1 MAKKGRKY
9 KGWKI
14 FFLTV
19 LVMVVAVATAG
30 CVLWQRLSEGQKQE
44 VEAQILLIW
53 NNIGKLREPYDSKKF
68 DGIDVSH
75 WNGIIN
81 WEKIGKYENLKFV
94 YIKAT
99 EGAKVSDCRYRR
111 NLEGAK
117 KQHLRVGSYHLLST
131 QSSVRAQFENFKRH
145 VDRSEQD
152 LIPMLDI
159 EADIGW
165 RGQQL
170 RDSVALFSSLVKKH
184 YGKKP
189 LIYASHDFYNV
200 HLSPH
205 FDDHHL
211 FIARYGQKPRLK
223 SGAAHQLWQSSNYGR
238 LQGMP
243 FYAFTDF
250 IRLQNGTSVEKL
262 RLR

>member
-1 MAKKGRKY
+1 MEKKGRKHR
-9 KGWKI
+9 GWKI
-14 FFLTV
+14 FFLMV
-19 LVMVVAVATAG
+19 LVMVVAVAAAG
-30 CVLWQRLSEGQKQE
+30 CVLWQRLSKDQKKEVKGQ
-44 VEAQILLIW
+44 ISLIW
-53 NNIGKLREPYDSKKF
+53 NNISKSREPYDSKKF

-99 EGAKVSDCRYRR
+99 EGAKVSDCGYHR

-117 KQHLRVGSYHLLST
+117 QQHLLVGSYHLLST

-159 EADIGW
+159 ESGISW

-189 LIYASHDFYNV
+189 LIYASQGFYDD

-205 FDDHHL
+205 FDNHHL
-211 FIARYGQKPRLK
+211 FIARYGQKPSLK
-223 SGAAHQLWQSSNYGR
+223 YGAAHQLWQSTNCGR